1 MFAALILVI
10 SAAMMAQFVVFFW
23 RANML
28 ATAAE
33 PLSETLSS
41 VQATFGQTANL
52 DDFDTIAAVSQI
64 CPSVGFASAT
74 LWPAQAYYQAVHL
87 VSRLC
92 AAVLPQG
99 SSWARQE
106 MASCSRYVAVSIDR
120 RLVSNQAYLA
130 ALRSC

>member
-10 SAAMMAQFVVFFW
+10 SAVMMAQFVVFFW

-33 PLSETLSS
+33 PISETLSS
-41 VQATFGQTANL
+41 VQATFGQAANL
-52 DDFDTIAAVSQI
+52 DDFNALAAVSKI
-64 CPSVGFASAT
+64 CPSVGFVST
-74 LWPAQAYYQAVHL
+74 KLWPAQAYYEAV
-87 VSRLC
+87 RLLSWLC
-92 AAVLPQG
+92 SAVLPQG

-106 MASCSRYVAVSIDR
+106 KVFCSRYVAVSIDR

>member
-10 SAAMMAQFVVFFW
+10 SAAMMAQFVLFFW

-33 PLSETLSS
+33 PISETLSS
-41 VQATFGQTANL
+41 VQATFGQAGDV
-52 DDFDTIAAVSQI
+52 DDFDTIAAVSKM
-64 CPSVGFASAT
+64 CPSVGFASAK
-74 LWPAQAYYQAVHL
+74 LWPAQAYYQAVRL

-92 AAVLPQG
+92 SMVLPQG
-99 SSWARQE
+99 SPWARQE

-120 RLVSNQAYLA
+120 RLASNQAYLA
-130 ALRSC
+130 ALRAC